1 MNRQQLIAISIA
13 AANLL
18 LLLLFPPYDYV
29 GLKHGNVPTFDG
41 FYFALAGHAN
51 RVVNINFLT
60 LEVIVLLVNAAIA
73 WLLLRERPLGR
84 GAPGGNRYQ
93 RSVLG
98 LVAVNLVLIVLFPP
112 FENYVAVS
120 QAALP
125 TFEAFYFVF
134 GDNSQR
140 QLVTSILYL
149 EFVAVLVNG
158 AILWML
164 LKDRG
169 QEQLSADEIRQLAEK
184 VRGSRRDG

>member
-1 MNRQQLIAISIA
+1 MNRQQLIALAIA

-18 LLLLFPPYDYV
+18 LMLLFPPFDYV
-29 GLKHGNVPTFDG
+29 GLKHGNIPTFDG
-41 FYFALAGHAN
+41 FYFAFSSHAN
-51 RVVNINFLT
+51 RVININFLT
-60 LEVIVLLVNAAIA
+60 LEVIVVSVNAAIA

-84 GAPGGNRYQ
+84 RDPGGNRYQ

-112 FENYVAVS
+112 FENYVAIS

-140 QLVTSILYL
+140 QLVMPILYL
-149 EFVAVLVNG
+149 EFVAILANG
-158 AILWML
+158 ALLWLL
-164 LKDRG
+164 LKDRS
-169 QEQLSADEIRQLAEK
+169 QEQLSADEIRLLAEK
-184 VRGSRRDG
+184 VRGSHRDG